1 MTEQN
6 RMDLTEIR
14 TAVLE
19 TLKSIAPELDV
30 GCLKPDQPLRHQV
43 DLDSMDWLNVLAGL
57 HEKLHVDIAES
68 DYGRLTTLDAIVA
81 CVASNLPAR
90 DTGAGHSVPSDLLKF
105 ARTHQLLDGREV
117 RVRPIHAEDAQMEAD
132 FVRHLSRDSRYE
144 RFMVSMNELPP
155 AKLKYLTQVDYE
167 HHMALVAT
175 EIRDGKEVEV
185 GVARYVIAPA
195 STSCE
200 FAIAV
205 DDAWHGSG
213 LAGTLMADLTDIARD
228 RGVTE
233 MEGFVLAANHKM
245 LKFARQLG
253 FVQHRDADDRET
265 VHVVRKL

>member
-1 MTEQN
+1 
-6 RMDLTEIR
+6 MDSTEIR
-14 TAVLE
+14 VAVLE

-43 DLDSMDWLNVLAGL
+43 DLDSMDWLNVIAGL

-68 DYGRLTTLDAIVA
+68 DYGRLSTLDAIVA
-81 CVASNLPAR
+81 CVASTLSAPGAR
-90 DTGAGHSVPSDLLKF
+90 AGHMVGTDLAKF
-105 ARTHQLLDGREV
+105 IRTHKLLDGRQV
-117 RVRPIHAEDAQMEAD
+117 CVRPIHAEDAQMEAD

-155 AKLKYLTQVDYE
+155 AKLKYLTEVDYE

-175 EIRDGKEVEV
+175 ETRDGKEVEV

-195 STSCE
+195 TTRCE

-205 DDAWHGSG
+205 DDAWQGSG
-213 LAGTLMADLTDIARD
+213 LAGSLMADLMDIARD

-233 MEGFVLAANHKM
+233 MEGFVLAVNHKM

-253 FVQHRDADDRET
+253 FSLHRDPDDRET
-265 VHVVRKL
+265 VHVVRTL